1 MRTKAGFSLLELMVM
16 IAVVA
21 IVAAIAIPMYSNYKT
36 RAKISVT
43 DAIANSYL
51 NQVTDYTFGKKIFPD
66 EASELWGCRELNR
79 DNVIKVC
86 IERIDSQNAVMKVY
100 IDQDILP
107 NIEQPYYQYNL
118 TLVY

>member
-1 MRTKAGFSLLELMVM
+1 MVM

-21 IVAAIAIPMYSNYKT
+21 IVAAIAIPIYSNYKT

-43 DAIANSYL
+43 DAIANIYL
-51 NQVTDYTFGKKIFPD
+51 NQVTDYTFGKKIFLD

-118 TLVY
+118 TLVILGEVTCLLKH